1 MARPKKKAL
10 KRQFGTT
17 EELPSGRCRAR
28 YTHRGR
34 RWKSPRTF
42 DTPERAR
49 VWLGQEQRLI
59 DLDAWTPP
67 AERAAQERADDE
79 RSSLTVRD
87 MCEQWLSN
95 GHLKSS
101 TVSSHRKRLE
111 LRVYSTALA
120 DEPAVEVDRTRVR
133 LWWSEVQERWPD
145 TGSTNSYAYKR
156 LRTAFQ
162 WAVDEVELLPS
173 NPVKIKGAGSPPR
186 SDIRDR
192 PLITIGEAQALVEGV
207 SDRMTSPMELLL
219 WCGLRIGEL
228 LELRR
233 KDVHGLSGTGPV
245 TLRIRRNAEREEEP
259 KVDPENGEPVMNRR
273 TRKQVMRQFMV
284 SHDTPK
290 TSASNRDVGV
300 PARVAE
306 HLRAHCR
313 EHVGKGPDALIIP
326 RGDGEVMLDTAFR
339 GLMAP
344 GKARAGRDDVGPH
357 DCRRFYCTLL
367 VNTPGVTLE
376 EARRLVGH
384 EDVSQLMEYQRAA
397 TGYENRAATALDALV
412 PEDAPTAVEPGAP
425 GEAEDQDDSN
435 GDGGQGNE

>member
-1 MARPKKKAL
+1 MR
-10 KRQFGTT
+10 R
-17 EELPSGRCRAR
+17 LPSKR
-28 YTHRGR
+28 YQAKYTGPDGQWH
-34 RWKSPRTF
+34 KAPHTF
-42 DTPERAR
+42 DAKEDAEGWLRDER
-49 VWLGQEQRLI
+49 RLI
-59 DLDAWTPP
+59 SMDLWFPP
-67 AERAAQERADDE
+67 EVRAARAADEAERT
-79 RSSLTVRD
+79 SLTVRD
-87 MCEQWLSN
+87 MCEKWLSA

-192 PLITIGEAQALVEGV
+192 PLITMSEAQALAEGV
-207 SDRMTSPMELLL
+207 IDRMTSPMELLL

-259 KVDPENGEPVMNRR
+259 KVDPVTGEPVMNRR
-273 TRKQVMRQFMV
+273 TGKQVMRQFMV

-412 PEDAPTAVEPGAP
+412 PVTAPTAVVPGAP
-425 GEAEDQDDSN
+425 GEAEDQDNDD
-435 GDGGQGNE
+435 DGGQGNE